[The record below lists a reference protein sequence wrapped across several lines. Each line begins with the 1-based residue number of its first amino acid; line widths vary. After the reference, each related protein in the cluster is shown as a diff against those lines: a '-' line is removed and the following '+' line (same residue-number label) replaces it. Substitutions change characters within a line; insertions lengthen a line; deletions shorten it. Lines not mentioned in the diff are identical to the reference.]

1 MNSGSSL
8 SLRLSTVYGSTYLFD
23 SITPRISIPPDIN
36 AVRLIGEL
44 VNRRRGLFKKLERK

>member
-8 SLRLSTVYGSTYLFD
+8 SLRLSMVYGSIYLFD